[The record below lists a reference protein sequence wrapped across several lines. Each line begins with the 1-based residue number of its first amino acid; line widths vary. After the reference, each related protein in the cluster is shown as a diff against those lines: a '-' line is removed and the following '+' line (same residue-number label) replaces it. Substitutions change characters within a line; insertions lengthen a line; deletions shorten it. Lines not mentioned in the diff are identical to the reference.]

1 MSDRFNYDKAEAD
14 LFDSGCHHSE
24 DIYGYR
30 SEKGINEFMR
40 ENGLNPDRY
49 YGRDKTSGG
58 HNGSKNTG
66 GCFITTACIM
76 AMGLP
81 DDCYELTVLRGFRD
95 NYLKN
100 RENGAQDIADYYRN
114 APQIVESISNR
125 NDADQI
131 WRDIYQDMVCLCI
144 QHIEAHEFEKA
155 YKLYKSFTIRL
166 RKEYLRV

>member
-1 MSDRFNYDKAEAD
+1 MKGEQRFMTIEGWLLCFEIAIAF
-14 LFDSGCHHSE
+14 LW
-24 DIYGYR
+24 
-30 SEKGINEFMR
+30 
-40 ENGLNPDRY
+40 
-49 YGRDKTSGG
+49 
-58 HNGSKNTG
+58 SKNTG

-131 WRDIYQDMVCLCI
+131 WLGIYQDMICPCI
-144 QHIEAHEFEKA
+144 QYIEAHKFEKA
-155 YKLYKSFTIRL
+155 YDLYKAFTLRL
-166 RKEYLRV
+166 KDDYLRT

>member
-1 MSDRFNYDKAEAD
+1 
-14 LFDSGCHHSE
+14 
-24 DIYGYR
+24 
-30 SEKGINEFMR
+30 
-40 ENGLNPDRY
+40 
-49 YGRDKTSGG
+49 
-58 HNGSKNTG
+58 
-66 GCFITTACIM
+66 M

-131 WRDIYQDMVCLCI
+131 WRDIYQDMVCPCI